1 VRLALAAQI
10 VTAAGVVILLLT
22 NLVFAQRLVRA
33 YHPVFGWRRSVTGI
47 FAGLFVSAGV
57 VLAAVV
63 TATVHGVIVTD
74 GSEAK
79 DVDRTVQLVCGT
91 YLAMCAF
98 LPVVLCALAVLVPG
112 KDKVDRFGEGRLRS
126 KVALVS
132 FTASLLAFGA
142 GFRAAVAYDTRPLS
156 DPAWFHSK
164 VCYYCFNFGLELVV
178 VVTYAAFRF
187 DKRFYIP
194 DGSSGPGQY
203 SGSWPASWG
212 AGGQAASAGLF
223 GRLRRNKRNDNAGDG
238 AVELADLPSPPSPVA
253 RTQIGQS
260 TASSVYSTAG
270 AARSASSVY
279 GTPPSDSS
287 LVSDGDGQSVTQAI
301 VS

>member
-212 AGGQAASAGLF
+212 AGGQAASAGCL
-223 GRLRRNKRNDNAGDG
+223 GD
-238 AVELADLPSPPSPVA
+238 
-253 RTQIGQS
+253 
-260 TASSVYSTAG
+260 
-270 AARSASSVY
+270 
-279 GTPPSDSS
+279 
-287 LVSDGDGQSVTQAI
+287 
-301 VS
+301 